1 VSVGLEVRVPV
12 LDHHVVE
19 FAFGLPDAQLSHGGA
34 TKAPLRALLHRRV
47 PRQLVERPKQGF
59 GFPLRALL
67 GARLD
72 AWTEEYLAPE
82 RLAAER
88 ILAPDAVARIVAG
101 ARRLG
106 PRGDDRL
113 WRLLCFQRWLAAHHP
128 QGLDA

>member
-1 VSVGLEVRVPV
+1 
-12 LDHHVVE
+12 
-19 FAFGLPDAQLSHGGA
+19 LPDAELSHRGA

-47 PRQLVERPKQGF
+47 PPRLVERPKQGF

-72 AWTEEYLAPE
+72 AWNEQYLSEE
-82 RLAAER
+82 RLAAQG
-88 ILAPDAVARIVAG
+88 ILAPAAVAKIVAA
-101 ARRLG
+101 ARNLG